1 MCGRLS
7 VDCVWRVVWVCKCVG
22 VKCVGVCGCGEG
34 VRRVGAWGAWRL
46 VGRLRV
52 EVSEWAV

>member
-1 MCGRLS
+1 MWSSVGRL
-7 VDCVWRVVWVCKCVG
+7 CVEGCVVCKCVG

-34 VRRVGAWGAWRL
+34 VRHVGAWGAWRL